1 MDGVPVPVMDRWL
14 TEAIE
19 ALQDPARR
27 ESLRAEE
34 ERERER
40 LPDAMRQALD
50 DADS

>member
-1 MDGVPVPVMDRWL
+1 VDGVLAPVMDRWL

-19 ALQDPARR
+19 ALPGPACRDP
-27 ESLRAEE
+27 LRAEE